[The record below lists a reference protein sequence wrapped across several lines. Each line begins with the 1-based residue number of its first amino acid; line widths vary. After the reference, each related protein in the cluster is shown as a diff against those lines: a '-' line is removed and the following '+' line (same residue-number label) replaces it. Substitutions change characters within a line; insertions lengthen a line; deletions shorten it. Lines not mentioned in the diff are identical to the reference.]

1 MECFMQDELLKA
13 SLIACGSLVGCVIL
27 IAIAAYA
34 AL

>member
-1 MECFMQDELLKA
+1 MNSELLKA
-13 SLIACGSLVGCVIL
+13 SILACGSLMGCVIL